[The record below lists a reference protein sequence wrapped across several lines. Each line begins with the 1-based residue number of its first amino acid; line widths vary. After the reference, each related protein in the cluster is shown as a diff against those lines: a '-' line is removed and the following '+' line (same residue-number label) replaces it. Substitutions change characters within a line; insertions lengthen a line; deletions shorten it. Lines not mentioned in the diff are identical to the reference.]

1 MSITEETKLKKAH
14 IALMRHPETALYSGV
29 IMMGKNEIVDDVPTA
44 CTNGF
49 DTKYGRQ
56 FVASLTD
63 AELRALVL
71 HENLH
76 IALKQI
82 SRFKKEFKENPQ
94 LVNMSADYIVND
106 IIVNLQ
112 DKTHCK
118 LPDGGLYDEKYHNW
132 SLREVYNDLKKEQE
146 DNPTGF
152 SAKLDG
158 VLDEHD
164 FDNAQEMSADE
175 VEQLSKDI
183 DKALRQGGILA
194 GKLGSKV
201 PRNIDELL
209 QPQVDWREV
218 LREFIMNQTRGSD
231 EYTWRRY
238 NKRLMANDI
247 YLPSLIDETVGEMIV
262 AIDTSGSIQGR
273 QLQAFASELVSIC
286 DTACPE
292 KIRVLWWDTEV
303 HGEQTFTPE
312 NYHQIES
319 LLKPQG
325 GGGTN
330 ANCVAKYIAKQ
341 NIDAEAIIVFTDGYF
356 DTPKWNIATP
366 TLWLV
371 TETENYIPSN
381 GQVVKQNIEEYEN
394 E

>member
-1 MSITEETKLKKAH
+1 
-14 IALMRHPETALYSGV
+14 
-29 IMMGKNEIVDDVPTA
+29 
-44 CTNGF
+44 
-49 DTKYGRQ
+49 
-56 FVASLTD
+56 
-63 AELRALVL
+63 
-71 HENLH
+71 
-76 IALKQI
+76 
-82 SRFKKEFKENPQ
+82 
-94 LVNMSADYIVND
+94 
-106 IIVNLQ
+106 
-112 DKTHCK
+112 
-118 LPDGGLYDEKYHNW
+118 
-132 SLREVYNDLKKEQE
+132 
-146 DNPTGF
+146 
-152 SAKLDG
+152 
-158 VLDEHD
+158 
-164 FDNAQEMSADE
+164 
-175 VEQLSKDI
+175 
-183 DKALRQGGILA
+183 
-194 GKLGSKV
+194 
-201 PRNIDELL
+201 
-209 QPQVDWREV
+209 
-218 LREFIMNQTRGSD
+218 
-231 EYTWRRY
+231 
-238 NKRLMANDI
+238 MANDI

-312 NYHQIES
+312 NYHLIES

-341 NIDAEAIIVFTDGYF
+341 NIEAEAIIVFTDGYF

-394 E
+394 EN

>member
-1 MSITEETKLKKAH
+1 MSITEETRLKKAH

-29 IMMGKNEIVDDVPTA
+29 IMMGENKIVDDCPTA

-49 DTKYGRQ
+49 DTKYGRE
-56 FVASLTD
+56 FVKSLTD
-63 AELRALVL
+63 EELRALVL

-82 SRFKKEFKENPQ
+82 SRFKNEYKDDPQ

-106 IIVNLQ
+106 IIVNLN
-112 DKTHCK
+112 DKTHCR
-118 LPDGGLYDEKYHNW
+118 LPQGGLYDEKYHNW
-132 SLREVYNDLKKEQE
+132 SLREVYNDLKQE
-146 DNPTGF
+146 RENNPTGF
-152 SAKLDG
+152 SAKSDG

-164 FDNAQEMSADE
+164 FDNAQEMTTQE

-183 DKALRQGGILA
+183 DRALRQGGILA

-201 PRNIDELL
+201 PRNIEDLL
-209 QPQVDWREV
+209 IGKVDWKDV
-218 LREFIMNQTRGSD
+218 LREFINNQTRGSD

-247 YLPSLIDETVGEMIV
+247 YLPSLMNETVGELVI
-262 AIDTSGSIQGR
+262 AIDTSGSIGNR
-273 QLQAFASELVSIC
+273 ELSAFASELVSIC
-286 DTACPE
+286 DVSCPE

-303 HGEQTFTPE
+303 HGEQLFTAE
-312 NYHQIES
+312 NYYQIDS

-341 NIDAEAIIVFTDGYF
+341 NIEAEAIIVFTDGYF
-356 DTPKWNIATP
+356 DTPKWNISTP

-371 TETENYIPSN
+371 TDTESHVPPN
-381 GQVVKQNIEEYEN
+381 GQVVKQNLEEYA
-394 E
+394 

>member
-1 MSITEETKLKKAH
+1 MSITEETRLKKAH

-29 IMMGKNEIVDDVPTA
+29 IMMGENKIVDDCPTA

-49 DTKYGRQ
+49 DTKYGRE
-56 FVASLTD
+56 FVKSLTD
-63 AELRALVL
+63 EELRALVL

-82 SRFKKEFKENPQ
+82 SRFKNEYKDDPQ

-106 IIVNLQ
+106 IIVNLN
-112 DKTHCK
+112 DKTHCR
-118 LPDGGLYDEKYHNW
+118 LPQGGLYDEKYHNW
-132 SLREVYNDLKKEQE
+132 SLREVYNDLKQERE

-152 SAKLDG
+152 SAKSDG

-164 FDNAQEMSADE
+164 FDNAQEMTTQE

-183 DKALRQGGILA
+183 DRALRQGGILA

-201 PRNIDELL
+201 PRNIEDLL
-209 QPQVDWREV
+209 IGKVDWKDV
-218 LREFIMNQTRGSD
+218 LREFINNQTRGSD

-247 YLPSLIDETVGEMIV
+247 YLPSLMNETVGELVI
-262 AIDTSGSIQGR
+262 AIDTSGSIGNR
-273 QLQAFASELVSIC
+273 ELSAFASELVSIC
-286 DTACPE
+286 DVSCPE

-303 HGEQTFTPE
+303 HGEQLFTAE
-312 NYHQIES
+312 NYHQIDS

-341 NIDAEAIIVFTDGYF
+341 NIEAEAIIVFTDGYF
-356 DTPKWNIATP
+356 DTPKWNISTP

-371 TETENYIPSN
+371 TDTESHVPPN
-381 GQVVKQNIEEYEN
+381 GQVVKQNLEEYA
-394 E
+394 

>member
-1 MSITEETKLKKAH
+1 MSITEETRLKKAH

-29 IMMGKNEIVDDVPTA
+29 IMMGENKIVDDCPTA

-49 DTKYGRQ
+49 DTKYGRE
-56 FVASLTD
+56 FVKSLTD
-63 AELRALVL
+63 EELRALVL

-82 SRFKKEFKENPQ
+82 SRFKNEYKDDPQ

-106 IIVNLQ
+106 IIVNLN
-112 DKTHCK
+112 DKTHCR
-118 LPDGGLYDEKYHNW
+118 LPQGGLYDEKYHNW
-132 SLREVYNDLKKEQE
+132 SLREVYNDLKQE
-146 DNPTGF
+146 RENNPTGF
-152 SAKLDG
+152 SAKSDG

-164 FDNAQEMSADE
+164 FDNAQEMTTQE

-183 DKALRQGGILA
+183 DRALRQGGILA

-201 PRNIDELL
+201 PRNIEDLL
-209 QPQVDWREV
+209 IGKVDWRDV
-218 LREFIMNQTRGSD
+218 LREFINNQTRGSD

-247 YLPSLIDETVGEMIV
+247 YLPSLMNETVGELVI
-262 AIDTSGSIQGR
+262 AIDTSGSIGNR
-273 QLQAFASELVSIC
+273 ELSASASELVSIC
-286 DTACPE
+286 DVSCPE

-303 HGEQTFTPE
+303 HGEQLFTAE
-312 NYHQIES
+312 NYQQIDS

-341 NIDAEAIIVFTDGYF
+341 NIEAEAIIVFTDGYF
-356 DTPKWNIATP
+356 DTPKWNISTP

-371 TETENYIPSN
+371 TDTESHVPPN
-381 GQVVKQNIEEYEN
+381 GQVVKQNLEEYA
-394 E
+394 

>member
-1 MSITEETKLKKAH
+1 MSITEETRLKKAH

-29 IMMGKNEIVDDVPTA
+29 IMMGENKIVDDCPTA

-49 DTKYGRQ
+49 DTKYGRE
-56 FVASLTD
+56 FVKSLTD
-63 AELRALVL
+63 EELRALVL

-82 SRFKKEFKENPQ
+82 SRFKNEYKDDPQ

-106 IIVNLQ
+106 IIVNLN
-112 DKTHCK
+112 DKTHCR
-118 LPDGGLYDEKYHNW
+118 LPQGGLYDEKYHNW
-132 SLREVYNDLKKEQE
+132 SLREVYNDLKQERE

-152 SAKLDG
+152 SAKSDG

-164 FDNAQEMSADE
+164 FDNAQEMTTQE

-183 DKALRQGGILA
+183 DRALRQGGILA

-201 PRNIDELL
+201 PRNIEDLL
-209 QPQVDWREV
+209 IGKVDWKDV
-218 LREFIMNQTRGSD
+218 LREFINNQTRGSD

-247 YLPSLIDETVGEMIV
+247 YLPSLMNETVGELVI
-262 AIDTSGSIQGR
+262 AIDTSGSIGNR
-273 QLQAFASELVSIC
+273 ELSAFASELVSIC
-286 DTACPE
+286 DVSCPE

-303 HGEQTFTPE
+303 HGEQLFTAE
-312 NYHQIES
+312 NYQQIDS

-341 NIDAEAIIVFTDGYF
+341 NIEAEAIIVFTDGYF
-356 DTPKWNIATP
+356 DTPKWNISTP

-371 TETENYIPSN
+371 TDTESHVPPN
-381 GQVVKQNIEEYEN
+381 GQVVKQNLEEYA
-394 E
+394 

>member
-1 MSITEETKLKKAH
+1 MSITEETRLKKAH

-29 IMMGKNEIVDDVPTA
+29 IMMGENKIVDDCPTA

-49 DTKYGRQ
+49 DTKYGRE
-56 FVASLTD
+56 FVKSLTD
-63 AELRALVL
+63 EELRALVL

-82 SRFKKEFKENPQ
+82 SRFKNEYKDDPQ

-106 IIVNLQ
+106 IIVNLN
-112 DKTHCK
+112 DKTHCR
-118 LPDGGLYDEKYHNW
+118 LPQGGLYDEKYHNW
-132 SLREVYNDLKKEQE
+132 SLREVYNDLKQE
-146 DNPTGF
+146 RENNPTGF
-152 SAKLDG
+152 SAKSDG

-164 FDNAQEMSADE
+164 FDNAQEMTTQE

-183 DKALRQGGILA
+183 DRALRQGGILA

-201 PRNIDELL
+201 PRNIEDLL
-209 QPQVDWREV
+209 IGKVDWRDV
-218 LREFIMNQTRGSD
+218 LREFINNQTRGSD

-247 YLPSLIDETVGEMIV
+247 YLPSLMNETVGELVI
-262 AIDTSGSIQGR
+262 AIDTSGSIGNR
-273 QLQAFASELVSIC
+273 ELSAFASELVSIC
-286 DTACPE
+286 DVSCPE

-303 HGEQTFTPE
+303 HGEQLFTAE
-312 NYHQIES
+312 NYQQIDS

-341 NIDAEAIIVFTDGYF
+341 NIEAEAIIVFTDGYF
-356 DTPKWNIATP
+356 DTPKWNISTP

-371 TETENYIPSN
+371 TDTESHVPPN
-381 GQVVKQNIEEYEN
+381 GQVVKQNLEEYA
-394 E
+394 

>member
-1 MSITEETKLKKAH
+1 MSITEETRLKKAH

-29 IMMGKNEIVDDVPTA
+29 IMMGENKIVDDCPTA

-49 DTKYGRQ
+49 DTKYGRE
-56 FVASLTD
+56 FVKSLTD
-63 AELRALVL
+63 EELRALVL

-82 SRFKKEFKENPQ
+82 SRFKNEYKDDPQ

-106 IIVNLQ
+106 IIVNLN

-118 LPDGGLYDEKYHNW
+118 LPQGGLYDEKYHNW
-132 SLREVYNDLKKEQE
+132 SLREVYNDLKQERE

-152 SAKLDG
+152 SAKSDG

-164 FDNAQEMSADE
+164 FDNAQEMTTQE

-183 DKALRQGGILA
+183 DRALRQGGILA

-201 PRNIDELL
+201 PRNIEDLL
-209 QPQVDWREV
+209 IGKVDWRDV
-218 LREFIMNQTRGSD
+218 LREFINNQTRGSD

-247 YLPSLIDETVGEMIV
+247 YLPSLMNETVGELVI
-262 AIDTSGSIQGR
+262 AIDTSGSIGNR
-273 QLQAFASELVSIC
+273 ELSAFASELVSIC
-286 DTACPE
+286 DVSCPE

-303 HGEQTFTPE
+303 HGEQLFTAE
-312 NYHQIES
+312 NYQQIDS

-341 NIDAEAIIVFTDGYF
+341 NIEAEAIIVFTDGYF
-356 DTPKWNIATP
+356 DTPKWNISTP

-371 TETENYIPSN
+371 TDTESHVPSN
-381 GQVVKQNIEEYEN
+381 GQVVKQNLEEYA
-394 E
+394 

>member
-1 MSITEETKLKKAH
+1 MSITEETRLKKAH

-29 IMMGKNEIVDDVPTA
+29 IMMGENKIVDDCPTA

-49 DTKYGRQ
+49 DTKYGRE
-56 FVASLTD
+56 FVKSLTD
-63 AELRALVL
+63 EELRALVL

-82 SRFKKEFKENPQ
+82 SRFKNEYKDDPQ

-106 IIVNLQ
+106 IIVNLN
-112 DKTHCK
+112 DKTHCR
-118 LPDGGLYDEKYHNW
+118 LPQGGLYDEKYHNW
-132 SLREVYNDLKKEQE
+132 SLREVYNDLKQERE

-152 SAKLDG
+152 SAKSDG

-164 FDNAQEMSADE
+164 FDNAQEMTTQE

-183 DKALRQGGILA
+183 DRALRQGGILA

-201 PRNIDELL
+201 PRNIEDLL
-209 QPQVDWREV
+209 IGKVDWRDV
-218 LREFIMNQTRGSD
+218 LREFINNQTRGSD

-247 YLPSLIDETVGEMIV
+247 YLPSLMNETVGELVI
-262 AIDTSGSIQGR
+262 AIDTSGSIGNR
-273 QLQAFASELVSIC
+273 ELSAFASELVSIC
-286 DTACPE
+286 DVSCPE

-303 HGEQTFTPE
+303 HGEQLFTAE
-312 NYHQIES
+312 NYQQIDS

-341 NIDAEAIIVFTDGYF
+341 NIEAEAIIVFTDGYF
-356 DTPKWNIATP
+356 DTPKWNISTP

-371 TETENYIPSN
+371 TDTESHVPPN
-381 GQVVKQNIEEYEN
+381 GQVVKQNLEEYA
-394 E
+394 

>member
-1 MSITEETKLKKAH
+1 MSITEETRLKKAH

-29 IMMGKNEIVDDVPTA
+29 IMMGENKIVDDCPTA

-49 DTKYGRQ
+49 DTKYGRE
-56 FVASLTD
+56 FVKSLTD
-63 AELRALVL
+63 KELRALVL

-82 SRFKKEFKENPQ
+82 SRFKNEYKDDPQ

-106 IIVNLQ
+106 IIVNLN
-112 DKTHCK
+112 DKTHCR
-118 LPDGGLYDEKYHNW
+118 LPQGGLYDEKYHNW
-132 SLREVYNDLKKEQE
+132 SLREVYNDLKQERE

-152 SAKLDG
+152 SAKSDG

-164 FDNAQEMSADE
+164 FDNAQEMTTQE

-183 DKALRQGGILA
+183 DRALRQGGILA

-201 PRNIDELL
+201 PRNIEDLL
-209 QPQVDWREV
+209 IGKVDWKDV
-218 LREFIMNQTRGSD
+218 LREFINNQTRGSD

-247 YLPSLIDETVGEMIV
+247 YLPSLMNETVGELVI
-262 AIDTSGSIQGR
+262 AIDTSGSIGNR
-273 QLQAFASELVSIC
+273 ELSAFASELVSIC
-286 DTACPE
+286 DVSCPE

-303 HGEQTFTPE
+303 HGEQLFTAE
-312 NYHQIES
+312 NYHQIDS

-356 DTPKWNIATP
+356 DTPKWNISTP

-371 TETENYIPSN
+371 TDTESHVPPN
-381 GQVVKQNIEEYEN
+381 GQVVKQNLEEYA
-394 E
+394 

>member
-1 MSITEETKLKKAH
+1 MSITEETRLKKAH

-29 IMMGKNEIVDDVPTA
+29 IMMGENKIVDDCPTA

-49 DTKYGRQ
+49 DTKYGRE
-56 FVASLTD
+56 FVKSLTD
-63 AELRALVL
+63 EELRALVL

-82 SRFKKEFKENPQ
+82 SRFKNEYKDDPQ

-106 IIVNLQ
+106 IIVNLN
-112 DKTHCK
+112 DKTHCR
-118 LPDGGLYDEKYHNW
+118 LPQGGLYDEKYHNW
-132 SLREVYNDLKKEQE
+132 SLREVYNDLKQE
-146 DNPTGF
+146 RENNPTGF
-152 SAKLDG
+152 SAKSDG

-164 FDNAQEMSADE
+164 FDNAQEMTTQE

-183 DKALRQGGILA
+183 DRALRQGGILA

-201 PRNIDELL
+201 PRNIEDLL
-209 QPQVDWREV
+209 IGKVDWRDV
-218 LREFIMNQTRGSD
+218 LREFINNQTRGSD

-247 YLPSLIDETVGEMIV
+247 YLPSLMNETVGELVI
-262 AIDTSGSIQGR
+262 AIDTSGSIGNR
-273 QLQAFASELVSIC
+273 ELSAFASELVSIC
-286 DTACPE
+286 DVSCPE

-303 HGEQTFTPE
+303 HGEQLFTAE
-312 NYHQIES
+312 NYHQIDS

-341 NIDAEAIIVFTDGYF
+341 NIEAEAIIVFTDGYF
-356 DTPKWNIATP
+356 DTPKWNISTP

-371 TETENYIPSN
+371 TDTESHVPPN
-381 GQVVKQNIEEYEN
+381 GQVVKQNLEEYA
-394 E
+394 

>member
-1 MSITEETKLKKAH
+1 MSITEETRLKKAH

-29 IMMGKNEIVDDVPTA
+29 IMMGENKIVDDCPTA

-49 DTKYGRQ
+49 DTKYGRE
-56 FVASLTD
+56 FVKSLTD
-63 AELRALVL
+63 EELRALVL

-82 SRFKKEFKENPQ
+82 SRFKNEYKDDPQ

-106 IIVNLQ
+106 IIVNLN
-112 DKTHCK
+112 DKTHCR
-118 LPDGGLYDEKYHNW
+118 LPQGGLYDEKYHNW
-132 SLREVYNDLKKEQE
+132 SLREVYNDLKQERE

-152 SAKLDG
+152 SAKSDG

-164 FDNAQEMSADE
+164 FDNAQEMTTQE

-183 DKALRQGGILA
+183 DRALRQGGILA

-201 PRNIDELL
+201 PRNIEDLL
-209 QPQVDWREV
+209 IGKVDWKDV
-218 LREFIMNQTRGSD
+218 LREFINNQTRGSD

-247 YLPSLIDETVGEMIV
+247 YLPSLMNETVGELVI
-262 AIDTSGSIQGR
+262 AIDTSGSIGNR
-273 QLQAFASELVSIC
+273 ELSAFAWELVSIC
-286 DTACPE
+286 DVSCPE

-303 HGEQTFTPE
+303 HGEQLFTAE
-312 NYHQIES
+312 NYQQIDS

-341 NIDAEAIIVFTDGYF
+341 NIEAEAIIVFTDGYF
-356 DTPKWNIATP
+356 DTPKWNISTP

-371 TETENYIPSN
+371 TDTESHVPPN
-381 GQVVKQNIEEYEN
+381 GQVVKQNLEEYA
-394 E
+394 

>member
-1 MSITEETKLKKAH
+1 MSITEETRLKKAH

-29 IMMGKNEIVDDVPTA
+29 IMMGENKIVDDCPTA

-49 DTKYGRQ
+49 DTKYGRE
-56 FVASLTD
+56 FVKSLTD
-63 AELRALVL
+63 EELRALVL

-82 SRFKKEFKENPQ
+82 SRFKNEYKDDPQ

-106 IIVNLQ
+106 IIVNLN

-118 LPDGGLYDEKYHNW
+118 LPQGGLYDEKYHNW
-132 SLREVYNDLKKEQE
+132 SLREVYNDLKQE
-146 DNPTGF
+146 RENNPTGF
-152 SAKLDG
+152 SAKSDG

-164 FDNAQEMSADE
+164 FDNAQEMTTQE

-183 DKALRQGGILA
+183 DRALRQGGILA

-201 PRNIDELL
+201 PRNIEDLL
-209 QPQVDWREV
+209 IGKVDWRDV
-218 LREFIMNQTRGSD
+218 LREFINNQTRGSD

-247 YLPSLIDETVGEMIV
+247 YLPSLMNETVGELVI
-262 AIDTSGSIQGR
+262 AIDTSGSIGNR
-273 QLQAFASELVSIC
+273 ELSAFASELVSIC
-286 DTACPE
+286 DVSCPE

-303 HGEQTFTPE
+303 HGEQLFTAE
-312 NYHQIES
+312 NYQQIDS

-341 NIDAEAIIVFTDGYF
+341 NIEAEAIIVFTDGYF
-356 DTPKWNIATP
+356 DTPKWNISTP

-371 TETENYIPSN
+371 TDTESHVPPN
-381 GQVVKQNIEEYEN
+381 GQVVKQNLEEYA
-394 E
+394 

>member
-1 MSITEETKLKKAH
+1 MSITEETRLKKAH

-29 IMMGKNEIVDDVPTA
+29 IMMGENKIVDDCPTA

-49 DTKYGRQ
+49 DTKYGRE
-56 FVASLTD
+56 FVKSLTD
-63 AELRALVL
+63 EELRALVL

-82 SRFKKEFKENPQ
+82 SRFKNEYKDDPQ

-106 IIVNLQ
+106 IIVNLN
-112 DKTHCK
+112 DKTHCR
-118 LPDGGLYDEKYHNW
+118 LPQGGLYDEKYHNW
-132 SLREVYNDLKKEQE
+132 SLREVYNDLKQERE

-152 SAKLDG
+152 SAKSDG

-164 FDNAQEMSADE
+164 FDNAQEMTTQE

-183 DKALRQGGILA
+183 DRALRQGGILA

-201 PRNIDELL
+201 PRNIEDLL
-209 QPQVDWREV
+209 IGKVDWRDV
-218 LREFIMNQTRGSD
+218 LREFINNQTRGSD

-247 YLPSLIDETVGEMIV
+247 YLPSLMNETVGELVI
-262 AIDTSGSIQGR
+262 AIDTSGSIGNR
-273 QLQAFASELVSIC
+273 ELSAFASELVSIC
-286 DTACPE
+286 DVSCPE

-303 HGEQTFTPE
+303 HGEQLFTAE
-312 NYHQIES
+312 NYHQIDS

-341 NIDAEAIIVFTDGYF
+341 NIEAEAIIVFTDGYF
-356 DTPKWNIATP
+356 DTPKWNISTP

-371 TETENYIPSN
+371 TDTESHVPPN
-381 GQVVKQNIEEYEN
+381 GQVVKQNLEEYA
-394 E
+394 

>member
-1 MSITEETKLKKAH
+1 MSITEETRLKKAH

-29 IMMGKNEIVDDVPTA
+29 IMMGENKIVDDCPTA

-49 DTKYGRQ
+49 DTKYGRE
-56 FVASLTD
+56 FVKSLTD
-63 AELRALVL
+63 EELRALVL

-82 SRFKKEFKENPQ
+82 SRFKNEYKDDPQ

-106 IIVNLQ
+106 IIVNLN

-118 LPDGGLYDEKYHNW
+118 LPQGGLYDEKYHNW
-132 SLREVYNDLKKEQE
+132 SLREVYNDLKQERE

-152 SAKLDG
+152 SAKSDG

-164 FDNAQEMSADE
+164 FDNAQEMTTQE

-183 DKALRQGGILA
+183 DRALRQGGILA

-201 PRNIDELL
+201 PRNIEDLL
-209 QPQVDWREV
+209 IGKVDWRDV
-218 LREFIMNQTRGSD
+218 LREFINNQTRGSD

-247 YLPSLIDETVGEMIV
+247 YLPSLMNETVGELVI
-262 AIDTSGSIQGR
+262 AIDTSGSIGNR
-273 QLQAFASELVSIC
+273 ELSAFASELVSIC
-286 DTACPE
+286 DVSCPE

-303 HGEQTFTPE
+303 HGEQLFTAE
-312 NYHQIES
+312 NYQQIDS

-341 NIDAEAIIVFTDGYF
+341 NIEAEAIIVFTDGYF
-356 DTPKWNIATP
+356 DTPKWNISTP

-371 TETENYIPSN
+371 TDTESHVPPN
-381 GQVVKQNIEEYEN
+381 GQVVKQNLEEYA
-394 E
+394 

>member
-1 MSITEETKLKKAH
+1 MSITEETRLKKAH

-29 IMMGKNEIVDDVPTA
+29 IMMGENKIVDDCPTA

-49 DTKYGRQ
+49 DTKYGRE
-56 FVASLTD
+56 FVKSLTD
-63 AELRALVL
+63 EELRALVL

-82 SRFKKEFKENPQ
+82 SRFKNEYKDDPQ

-106 IIVNLQ
+106 IIVNLN
-112 DKTHCK
+112 DKTHCR
-118 LPDGGLYDEKYHNW
+118 LPQGGLYDEKYHNW
-132 SLREVYNDLKKEQE
+132 SLREVYNDLKQE
-146 DNPTGF
+146 RENNPTGF
-152 SAKLDG
+152 SAKSDG

-164 FDNAQEMSADE
+164 FDNAQEMTTQE

-183 DKALRQGGILA
+183 DRALRQGGILA

-201 PRNIDELL
+201 PRNIEDLL
-209 QPQVDWREV
+209 IGKVDWKDV
-218 LREFIMNQTRGSD
+218 LREFINNQTRGSD

-247 YLPSLIDETVGEMIV
+247 YLPSLMNETVGELVI
-262 AIDTSGSIQGR
+262 AIDTSGSIGNR
-273 QLQAFASELVSIC
+273 ELSAFASELVSIC
-286 DTACPE
+286 DVSCPE

-303 HGEQTFTPE
+303 HGEQLFTAE
-312 NYHQIES
+312 NYQQIDS

-341 NIDAEAIIVFTDGYF
+341 NIEAEAIIVFTDGYF
-356 DTPKWNIATP
+356 DTPKWNISTP

-371 TETENYIPSN
+371 TDTESHVPPN
-381 GQVVKQNIEEYEN
+381 GQVVKQNLEEYA
-394 E
+394 